1 MGEGKP
7 SSNVSSSHLP
17 SKAAQAEQSVERNT
31 VPEEASEKVWA
42 EVKDGGINVKSGDTP
57 DTQAKAPAPGSIPSG
72 TETFGSLKDGMTP
85 SGATTDP
92 EGKAG
97 KPELGED

>member
-7 SSNVSSSHLP
+7 SSTSR
-17 SKAAQAEQSVERNT
+17 AAQAEQSVERNT
-31 VPEEASEKVWA
+31 IPEEASEKVWA
-42 EVKDGGINVKSGDTP
+42 GVKDGGVNAQSETAPETD
-57 DTQAKAPAPGSIPSG
+57 AKAPAPGSIPTG
-72 TETFGSLKDGMTP
+72 TETFGSLKDGMLP

-97 KPELGED
+97 KPDLGED